1 MATAV
6 HPGSAVAASLNG
18 RASTSWSGL
27 ASGVLDLLREAVLVL
42 GRDARLLGSNR
53 VADAL
58 LREGDGLVL
67 SAGGVVAS
75 TPGATHALYRR
86 IERAACGEGG
96 RVQVPRFG
104 RTPLTLLVAPH
115 PQAAS
120 GSAAAV
126 VFATDAA
133 ARGPRDE
140 VLAARHG
147 LTPTECCVAQRLCAG
162 ADVECIAREL
172 EISRNTV
179 RGHLKQIFGKTRS
192 HRQAELVCKLLS
204 ED

>member
-6 HPGSAVAASLNG
+6 HPGSTAVACFGA
-18 RASTSWSGL
+18 RASPSWPGL
-27 ASGVLDLLREAVLVL
+27 ATGVLDLLREAVLVL

-53 VADAL
+53 AGDAL
-58 LREGDGLVL
+58 LAEGDGLVL
-67 SAGGVVAS
+67 AAGCVVTPTRSA
-75 TPGATHALYRR
+75 TQALRWS
-86 IERAACGEGG
+86 IERAACGEAG
-96 RVQVPRFG
+96 RVQVPRCG
-104 RTPLTLLVAPH
+104 RTPLTLLVEPH

-120 GSAAAV
+120 GAAAAV

-147 LTPTECCVAQRLCAG
+147 LTPTECCVAQRLCSG
-162 ADVECIAREL
+162 ADIECIAREL

-179 RGHLKQIFGKTRS
+179 RGHLKRIFGKTRS